1 LGRGPRRSRHSVEA
15 KAAQSRRTAHRGTR
29 VSEPI
34 DFDAETR
41 MVLLVLV
48 FSLMLYFAAK
58 AVVGA

>member
-1 LGRGPRRSRHSVEA
+1 M
-15 KAAQSRRTAHRGTR
+15 
-29 VSEPI
+29 SEPI